1 MVACGMGSLTH
12 FCSDPAQNLYSPANA
27 NDRVACAPNV
37 PPPTPTSFFP
47 LFSEVEHV
55 NAIGCVSTVLEAM
68 AQHTSSS
75 SLCESGIATLSNLAV
90 REDYSAQIVGIV
102 GGVEA
107 VVSALKAHEGD
118 LAVQVA
124 GCVFVHNITTNSGT
138 AGWKGEAQ
146 TPATSAAP
154 QNATCEDY
162 HTFYLIP
169 DFRGACP
176 VELTS
181 NTVCTMI

>member
-1 MVACGMGSLTH
+1 MQTIVLLVLPTSHRL
-12 FCSDPAQNLYSPANA
+12 
-27 NDRVACAPNV
+27 
-37 PPPTPTSFFP
+37 TPTSSFP

-138 AGWKGEAQ
+138 AGWTGDTNSRHLRC
-146 TPATSAAP
+146 TPKRDLRGRS
-154 QNATCEDY
+154 
-162 HTFYLIP
+162 HFYLIP

-176 VELTS
+176 LELTT
-181 NTVCTMI
+181 NTVCTLI

>member
-12 FCSDPAQNLYSPANA
+12 FCSDPTQVG

-37 PPPTPTSFFP
+37 PPPTPTSSFH

-138 AGWKGEAQ
+138 AGRKGEAQ

-154 QNATCEDY
+154 QNATCEDDQ
-162 HTFYLIP
+162 TFYLIP

-176 VELTS
+176 LELTT
-181 NTVCTMI
+181 NTVCTLI